1 VFKTILLA
9 VDGSEHSDKAV
20 EAVRDIARQFASD
33 LLVLHVRERLVTRR
47 GVSETAIEE
56 VGVAMDLAETLKAE
70 GINARAE
77 EPLVPHGHIAQEIA
91 RVAETLKPDV
101 IAMGSRGLSDVGGIF
116 LGSVT
121 HKVLHLVSCPVL
133 VVR

>member
-1 VFKTILLA
+1 MFKSILLA

-20 EAVRDIARQFASD
+20 DAVRDLARQFDSD

-47 GVSETAIEE
+47 GVSETAVEE
-56 VGVAMDLAETLKAE
+56 VGVAMDLAESLRSE
-70 GINARAE
+70 GITARAE
-77 EPLVPHGHIAQEIA
+77 EPLVPHGRIAQEITT
-91 RVAETLKPDV
+91 VAEAMKPDV
-101 IAMGSRGLSDVGGIF
+101 IAMGSRGLSDVGGFF

-121 HKVLHLVSCPVL
+121 HKVLHLARCPVL

>member
-20 EAVRDIARQFASD
+20 GAARDIARQFASD

-47 GVSETAIEE
+47 GISETEIEE
-56 VGVAMDLAETLKAE
+56 IGVAVNLAEALREE

-77 EPLVPHGHIAQEIA
+77 EPLVPHGHIAKEIA
-91 RVAETLKPDV
+91 RVAETLEPDV
-101 IAMGSRGLSDVGGIF
+101 IAMGSRGLSDVGGMF

-121 HKVLHLVSCPVL
+121 HKVLHLVRCPVL

>member
-1 VFKTILLA
+1 MFNRILLA

-20 EAVRDIARQFASD
+20 GVARDLARQFESD

-47 GVSETAIEE
+47 GVSETEIEDRGLGE
-56 VGVAMDLAETLKAE
+56 ELARSMKGDGV
-70 GINARAE
+70 NAQAD
-77 EPLVPHGHIAQEIA
+77 EPLVPHGRVSQQIAEVARATDREII
-91 RVAETLKPDV
+91 V
-101 IAMGSRGLSDVGGIF
+101 MGSRGLSNISGMF

-121 HKVLHLVSCPVL
+121 HKVLHLAHCPVL

>member
-1 VFKTILLA
+1 MFKTILLA

-20 EAVRDIARQFASD
+20 DAARDLAQQFASD
-33 LLVLHVRERLVTRR
+33 LLILHVRERLVTRR

-56 VGVAMDLAETLKAE
+56 VGVAMDLAESLKRE
-70 GINARAE
+70 GLNARAE
-77 EPLVPHGHIAQEIA
+77 EPLVPHGNVAQEIA
-91 RVAETLKPDV
+91 RVAQAMDPDV
-101 IAMGSRGLSDVGGIF
+101 IAMGSRGLSNVGGIF

>member
-1 VFKTILLA
+1 MFKTILLA

-20 EAVRDIARQFASD
+20 DTARDMAQQFSSE

-56 VGVAMDLAETLKAE
+56 VGVAMDLAESLKRE
-70 GINARAE
+70 GVSARAE
-77 EPLVPHGHIAQEIA
+77 EPLVPHGHVAQEIA
-91 RVAETLKPDV
+91 RVAQTLHPDV
-101 IAMGSRGLSDVGGIF
+101 IAMGSRGLSNVGGIF

-121 HKVLHLVSCPVL
+121 HKVLHLVNCPVL

>member
-1 VFKTILLA
+1 MFDKILLA
-9 VDGSEHSDKAV
+9 VDGSAHSEKAV
-20 EAVRDIARQFASD
+20 DAVRDIANQFGSE
-33 LLVLHVRERLVTRR
+33 LVILHVRERLVTRR

-56 VGVAMDLAETLKAE
+56 VGVATDLAESLQKE

-77 EPLVPHGHIAQEIA
+77 EPLVPHGHVAHEIA
-91 RVAETLKPDV
+91 RLAKALLPDV
-101 IAMGSRGLSDVGGIF
+101 IAMGSRGLSDVGGMF

-121 HKVLHLVSCPVL
+121 HKVLHLVECPVL